1 MDLPKTIYSLI
12 GVMVAMLVVAT
23 VAAPVILDSEGPQ
36 EPDRTYT
43 NSGSK
48 YFSDDIESIQKIELV
63 MSSTLSYKVNGTS
76 YPASLPSDIIGSD
89 AICVSWRSSGDF
101 SVGIP
106 GQGVVSADSLVI
118 EKTGAGWTYT
128 LDSND
133 PVAIAPTW
141 MIYSNPNGDLVEMTT
156 GAFVT
161 SLDDV
166 YSFFCGVSGAVCY
179 SFGNGQMSPAS
190 STHNIVSEKVTDG
203 YTISKIDIGNKTSAN
218 MYVDKEIIVSDPPTP
233 NNSLLL
239 VTLTI
244 LFILPVMM
252 AIRIITGRGE

>member
-23 VAAPVILDSEGPQ
+23 VAAPVILDSEEPQ

-48 YFSDDIESIQKIELV
+48 FFSDDINSIQKIELV
-63 MSSTLSYKVNGTS
+63 MGSTLSYKVNGS
-76 YPASLPSDIIGSD
+76 PLSVSLPSDIIGSD
-89 AICVSWRSSGDF
+89 AICVSWRSSGEF

-106 GQGVVSADSLVI
+106 GQNVVSADSLII
-118 EKTGAGWTYT
+118 EKTGSGWTYT

-133 PVAIAPTW
+133 PVAITPTW
-141 MIYSNPNGDLVEMTT
+141 MIYANTNGNLVEMTT

-166 YSFFCGVSGAVCY
+166 CAFVCGIEGSKCY
-179 SFGNGQMSPAS
+179 AFGNGHMSPAS

-203 YTISKIDIGNKTSAN
+203 YTISKIDIGDKTSAN

-244 LFILPVMM
+244 LFVLPVMM